1 MANPTCTVVPVGVT
15 LRVIG
20 GKWKPLI
27 LWHVHEGTVRFG
39 ELMRKM
45 PGITQKM
52 LTQQLREL
60 EEDKL
65 VTRTVYAE
73 VPPRVDYSI
82 SAYGKTLWPVLKA
95 MAEWGRNHVELQ
107 EKEHNATAISTNHE
121 IYSMIH
127 ENMKP

>member
-60 EEDKL
+60 ENDQL
-65 VTRTVYAE
+65 VTRKVYAE
-73 VPPRVDYSI
+73 VPPRVEYTLSK
-82 SAYGKTLWPVLKA
+82 YGETLWPVLNA
-95 MAEWGRNHVELQ
+95 MAEWGRNHVEIQ
-107 EKEHNATAISTNHE
+107 EGEQNATAISKNME
-121 IYSMIH
+121 MYRMIH
-127 ENMKP
+127 STMK

>member
-1 MANPTCTVVPVGVT
+1 MANLTCTVVPIGVT

-60 EEDKL
+60 EKDKL
-65 VTRTVYAE
+65 VTRKVYAE
-73 VPPRVDYSI
+73 VPPRVEYTLSE
-82 SAYGKTLWPVLKA
+82 YGQTLWPLLNA
-95 MAEWGRNHVELQ
+95 MAEWGRTPVDIQ
-107 EKEHNATAISTNHE
+107 EREHNATAISTK
-121 IYSMIH
+121 IDLYKMIQTTTR
-127 ENMKP
+127 